1 LEYIWV
7 FNERW
12 RFSRD
17 ACRSVCKNCL
27 LYFFKG
33 GAIYRGSGGHMGCVS
48 GAAVAVEGRF
58 ITVQELKRKQVD
70 GYSDRILIIK
80 DGSGKVF

>member
-1 LEYIWV
+1 
-7 FNERW
+7 
-12 RFSRD
+12 
-17 ACRSVCKNCL
+17 
-27 LYFFKG
+27 
-33 GAIYRGSGGHMGCVS
+33 MGCVS

-80 DGSGKVF
+80 DGSGKCARFFDNMRLILLGNMKNGNKIYTCMYTGCIKNSA